1 MFMYVA
7 RRGIVVMRQPAK
19 PGQLR
24 KNSIQV
30 VTCKCAETDPERCKG
45 CVCVRLRGEGM
56 RRQKPEWIQAPVR
69 DMR

>member
-7 RRGIVVMRQPAK
+7 RRGIVVKRQPAK

-30 VTCKCAETDPERCKG
+30 VTCKCTETDPERCEG
-45 CVCVRLRGEGM
+45 CVCVR
-56 RRQKPEWIQAPVR
+56 
-69 DMR
+69 